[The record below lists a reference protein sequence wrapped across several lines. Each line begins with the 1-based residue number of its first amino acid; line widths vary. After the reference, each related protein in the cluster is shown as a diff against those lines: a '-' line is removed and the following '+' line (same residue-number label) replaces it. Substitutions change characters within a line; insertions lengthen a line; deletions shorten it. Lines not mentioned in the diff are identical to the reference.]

1 MAIESTQV
9 NEICRISRG
18 TSITGDITSISDIR
32 VDGQVEGKLYTNGK
46 LVVGEN
52 AYVSGKIACQTCD
65 VWGKI
70 SGDIYVQDIINLK
83 AISSLDGTLHTH
95 RLGIDVGTQFNGT
108 CEMIDGEKFKQLT
121 EKEFPVKETIECL
134 QSNTPKP
141 ASKSVVSTFKSVA
154 EKVVGKGSKTTED
167 ELSGM

>member
-83 AISSLDGTLHTH
+83 AISSLYSPHPSSRNRCWHTVQRH
-95 RLGIDVGTQFNGT
+95 LRD
-108 CEMIDGEKFKQLT
+108 DRRR
-121 EKEFPVKETIECL
+121 
-134 QSNTPKP
+134 
-141 ASKSVVSTFKSVA
+141 
-154 EKVVGKGSKTTED
+154 KVQTTH
-167 ELSGM
+167 